1 MKLSERLKML
11 RNINGLTQ
19 PELALA
25 IGISASAVYAYES
38 GRQSPNVDVVLKI
51 CKKYEVSADWLLGLD
66 EVQNKLDLAQIVRM
80 LEAIEDNTNSL
91 IMRPRPAD
99 ASLDELSDQFIF
111 MLFENEKIV
120 KYFKAR
126 LKMIR
131 MLEEELVSVDFYN
144 AWHTEAISE
153 LEHVYD
159 APAIS
164 KFCGYHLVLEDNL
177 AT

>member
-38 GRQSPNVDVVLKI
+38 GRQSPNIDVVLKI

-80 LEAIEDNTNSL
+80 LEAIEENTNSL
-91 IMRPRPAD
+91 IMRPSSAN
-99 ASLDELSDQFIF
+99 ASLVELSDQFVF

-126 LKMIR
+126 LKMLR
-131 MLEEELVSVDFYN
+131 MVEEKLVNEDFYA
-144 AWHTEAISE
+144 AWRTEAISE

-159 APAIS
+159 EEAIS
-164 KFCGYHLVLEDNL
+164 KFYEYHLVLDAIQ